1 MPYPFPGRGL
11 YAIADAVC
19 DERAVSEAI
28 AGGAVVVQYRAKS
41 KPSDERRRQQALVL
55 GRVCHRHAVPFIV
68 NDDPELARTVGA
80 DGVHLGRSDAPYA
93 VAREVLGPTAII
105 GVSCYDDLDRA
116 REAAAAGADYVAF
129 GSFYPSASKPDAVR
143 AEPALLGRARRRL
156 SIPLVAIGGITP
168 ENGARLIGAGVDLL
182 AVIRGVFGSC
192 DHREADPRAAAR
204 RYAGLFEANHP
215 IGVLHVAL

>member
-41 KPSDERRRQQALVL
+41 KPSDERRRQALVL
-55 GRVCHRHAVPFIV
+55 RRVCHRLAVPFIV
-68 NDDPELARTVGA
+68 NDDPELAHTVGA
-80 DGVHLGRSDAPYA
+80 DGVHLGRSDTPYA
-93 VAREVLGPTAII
+93 VAREVVGPAAII

-116 REAAAAGADYVAF
+116 REAATAGADYVAF
-129 GSFYPSASKPDAVR
+129 GSFYPSASKPDTVR

-168 ENGARLIGAGVDLL
+168 DNGGRLIGAGADLL

-215 IGVLHVAL
+215 IGALHVAF

>member
-41 KPSDERRRQQALVL
+41 KPSDERRRQALVL

-93 VAREVLGPTAII
+93 VAREMLGPTAII

-116 REAAAAGADYVAF
+116 SEAAAAGADYVAF

-168 ENGARLIGAGVDLL
+168 ENGGRLIGAGADLL
-182 AVIRGVFGSC
+182 AAIRGVFGSC
-192 DHREADPRAAAR
+192 DRREADPRAAAR

-215 IGVLHVAL
+215 IGALHVAL

>member
-41 KPSDERRRQQALVL
+41 KPSDERRRQALVL
-55 GRVCHRHAVPFIV
+55 GRICHRHAVPFIV

-93 VAREVLGPTAII
+93 VARGVLGPTAII

-116 REAAAAGADYVAF
+116 SEATAAGADYVAF

-156 SIPLVAIGGITP
+156 FIPLVAIGGITP
-168 ENGARLIGAGVDLL
+168 ENGGRLIGAGADLL

-192 DHREADPRAAAR
+192 DRREADPRAAAG
-204 RYAGLFEANHP
+204 RYAGLFKANPP
-215 IGVLHVAL
+215 IGALHVAL

>member
-11 YAIADAVC
+11 YAIAHAVC

-41 KPSDERRRQQALVL
+41 KPSDERRRQALIL
-55 GRVCHRHAVPFIV
+55 RRVCHRLAVPFIV
-68 NDDPELARTVGA
+68 NDNPELARTVGA
-80 DGVHLGRSDAPYA
+80 DGVHLGRSDTPYA
-93 VAREVLGPTAII
+93 VARAILGPAAII

-116 REAAAAGADYVAF
+116 REAAMAGADYVAF
-129 GSFYPSASKPDAVR
+129 GSFYPSASKPDTVR
-143 AEPALLGRARRRL
+143 AEPTLLGRARRRL
-156 SIPLVAIGGITP
+156 SIPVVAIGGITP
-168 ENGARLIGAGVDLL
+168 HNGGRLIGGGADLL

-215 IGVLHVAL
+215 VGALHAAL

>member
-11 YAIADAVC
+11 YVIADAVC
-19 DERAVSEAI
+19 EERAVSEAI

-41 KPSDERRRQQALVL
+41 KPSEERRQQALLLV
-55 GRVCHRHAVPFIV
+55 RVCHRLAVPFIV

-93 VAREVLGPTAII
+93 IAREVLGPAAII

-116 REAAAAGADYVAF
+116 SEAAAAGADYVAF

-143 AEPALLGRARRRL
+143 AEPALLHGARRRRL
-156 SIPLVAIGGITP
+156 SIPVVAIGGITP
-168 ENGARLIGAGVDLL
+168 ENGGRLIGAGADLL
-182 AVIRGVFGSC
+182 AVIRGVFGGC
-192 DHREADPRAAAR
+192 DHRDADPRAAAR
-204 RYAGLFEANHP
+204 RYAGLFEADHP
-215 IGVLHVAL
+215 EN

>member
-1 MPYPFPGRGL
+1 MSYPFPGRGL

-41 KPSDERRRQQALVL
+41 KPSDERRRQALVL
-55 GRVCHRHAVPFIV
+55 RRVCHRLAVPFIV
-68 NDDPELARTVGA
+68 NDDPELAHTVGA
-80 DGVHLGRSDAPYA
+80 DGVHLGRSDTPYA
-93 VAREVLGPTAII
+93 VAREVVGPAAII

-116 REAAAAGADYVAF
+116 REAATAGADYVAF
-129 GSFYPSASKPDAVR
+129 GSFYPSASKPETVR
-143 AEPALLGRARRRL
+143 TEPALLGRARRRL

-168 ENGARLIGAGVDLL
+168 DNGGRLIGAGADLL

-215 IGVLHVAL
+215 IGALHVAF